1 MAYYL
6 LTVQQRGVSSYQAAA
21 GAKHQIEARSLDD
34 AQYQADAIIDN
45 HYRKIDGATMRLF
58 NEAGLL
64 STRIGE
70 GDWDA

>member
-6 LTVQQRGVSSYQAAA
+6 LTVHQPGVRSYEAAA

-58 NEAGLL
+58 DQTGLL
-64 STRIGE
+64 ATRIGM
-70 GDWDA
+70 GDWNA

>member
-6 LTVQQRGVSSYQAAA
+6 LTVHQPGVRSYEAAA
-21 GAKHQIEARSLDD
+21 GAKHQIEARSLED

-58 NEAGLL
+58 NETGLL
-64 STRIGE
+64 ATRIGQ
-70 GDWDA
+70 GDWTA